1 MTWLSFKSRC
11 YLKTNDNTNPF
22 RKQILGELNVDL
34 TNMGIAA
41 KDAAFHL
48 ATASTAQKNK
58 ALAIIADEL
67 EANSE
72 VILAANAKD
81 IELGR
86 EAGLTDALL
95 DRLLLNEERLTGI
108 ANDVRNVISLND
120 PVGSEIDSKV
130 LENGMALSR
139 RRVPLGVVGVIYE
152 ARPNVTIDIAA
163 LCLKTGNASILRGGK
178 ETFFS
183 NMELVK
189 VIQSALEKAELPA
202 ASVQYIEKPDREL
215 VAQLLKLDEYVDMI
229 IPRGGAGLHKMCQ
242 ENSTIPVI
250 IGGFGISHIFIDESA
265 DLERSLNVV
274 ENSKVQ
280 RPSACNALDT
290 LLVHKA
296 VAEEFLPKLVERLNG
311 KVALVSDASAKPL
324 VANAADV
331 RDAQEGDFD
340 TEWLSYTLGVKVVAD
355 VKEAID
361 HMRVH
366 NASHSDAIM
375 TNSLQNSELFI
386 NSVGSAAVYVNAST
400 RFTDGAQFGL
410 GAEVAVSTQKL
421 HARGPM
427 GLEELTSYKWVG
439 KADYLIRS

>member
-1 MTWLSFKSRC
+1 MDMIKLGQNAKQASF
-11 YLKTNDNTNPF
+11 
-22 RKQILGELNVDL
+22 
-34 TNMGIAA
+34 A
-41 KDAAFHL
+41 L
-48 ATASTAQKNK
+48 ATASTAQKNR
-58 ALAIIADEL
+58 ALQIIADEL
-67 EANSE
+67 EANAD

-81 IELGR
+81 IDLGR
-86 EAGLTDALL
+86 EAGLTEALL
-95 DRLLLNEERLTGI
+95 DRLLLNKQRLKGI
-108 ANDVRNVISLND
+108 ADDVRNVITLSD

-130 LENGMALSR
+130 LENGMSLSR

-189 VIQSALEKAELPA
+189 VIQSALDKAGLPA

-215 VAQLLKLDEYVDMI
+215 VSKLLKLDDYVDMI
-229 IPRGGAGLHKMCQ
+229 IPRGGAGLHKMCK
-242 ENSTIPVI
+242 ENSNIPVI
-250 IGGFGISHIFIDESA
+250 IGGFGISHIFVDDSA
-265 DLERSLNVV
+265 DLARSLDVV

-280 RPSACNALDT
+280 RPSACNSLDT
-290 LLVHKA
+290 LLVHEK
-296 VAEEFLPKLVERLNG
+296 VAAEFLPMIAERLKG
-311 KVALVSDASAKPL
+311 KVSL
-324 VANAADV
+324 VAEPKAKAMLAGFDDL
-331 RDAQEGDFD
+331 RDAGEGDFD
-340 TEWLSYTLGVKVVAD
+340 TEWLSFTLGVKVVAD
-355 VKEAID
+355 VEEAID

-375 TNSLQNSELFI
+375 TNSLINSEKFI

-439 KADYLIRS
+439 KADYLPRP

>member
-1 MTWLSFKSRC
+1 
-11 YLKTNDNTNPF
+11 
-22 RKQILGELNVDL
+22 
-34 TNMGIAA
+34 MGIAA

-67 EANSE
+67 EANAAA
-72 VILAANAKD
+72 ILEANAKD

-130 LENGMALSR
+130 LENGMSLSR

-215 VAQLLKLDEYVDMI
+215 VSQLLKLDDYVDMI
-229 IPRGGAGLHKMCQ
+229 IPRGGAGLHKMCK

-250 IGGFGISHIFIDESA
+250 IGGFGISHIFVDESA
-265 DLERSLNVV
+265 DLEKSVDVV

-280 RPSACNALDT
+280 RPSACNSLDT
-290 LLVHKA
+290 LLVHEA
-296 VAEEFLPKLVERLNG
+296 VAEEFLSKLKTRLAD
-311 KVALVSDASAKPL
+311 KVTLVADSSAKAL
-324 VANAADV
+324 LAGFTDV
-331 RDAQEGDFD
+331 RDAGEDDFD
-340 TEWLSYTLGVKVVAD
+340 TEWLSYTLGVKVVVD
-355 VKEAID
+355 VVEAID
-361 HMRVH
+361 HMHVH

-375 TNSLQNSELFI
+375 TNSLESSERFI

-439 KADYLIRS
+439 KANYLVRG

>member
-1 MTWLSFKSRC
+1 M
-11 YLKTNDNTNPF
+11 
-22 RKQILGELNVDL
+22 EL
-34 TNMGIAA
+34 TNLGKAA
-41 KDAAFHL
+41 KEAAFQL
-48 ATASTAQKNK
+48 ATASTAQKNR
-58 ALAIIADEL
+58 ALALIADEL
-67 EANSE
+67 EANAAD
-72 VILAANAKD
+72 ILAANAKD

-86 EAGLTDALL
+86 QAGLSDAML
-95 DRLLLNEERLTGI
+95 DRLLLNEQRLHGI
-108 ANDVRNVISLND
+108 ANDVRNVISLAD

-130 LENGMALSR
+130 LENGMQLSR

-183 NMELVK
+183 NMELVN
-189 VIQSALEKAELPA
+189 VIQSALAKAKLPA

-215 VAQLLKLDEYVDMI
+215 VNQLLKMDEYVDMI
-229 IPRGGAGLHKMCQ
+229 IPRGGAGLHKMCK

-250 IGGFGISHIFIDESA
+250 IGGFGISHIFVDESA
-265 DLERSLNVV
+265 NLEKSLDVV
-274 ENSKVQ
+274 ENAKVQ
-280 RPSACNALDT
+280 RPSACNSLDT
-290 LLVHKA
+290 LLVHLQ
-296 VAEEFLPKLVERLNG
+296 VAAEFLPMLVARLND
-311 KVALVSDASAKPL
+311 KVTFVAEPQAKALMGSADHL
-324 VANAADV
+324 

-355 VKEAID
+355 VAQAIE
-361 HMRVH
+361 HMREH

-375 TNSLQNSELFI
+375 TNSLENAERFI
-386 NSVGSAAVYVNAST
+386 NSVDSAAVYVNAST

-439 KADYLIRS
+439 KANYLPRS

>member
-1 MTWLSFKSRC
+1 
-11 YLKTNDNTNPF
+11 
-22 RKQILGELNVDL
+22 
-34 TNMGIAA
+34 MGKAA
-41 KDAAFHL
+41 KDAAFEL
-48 ATASTAQKNK
+48 ATASTAQKNQ
-58 ALAIIADEL
+58 ALASIADEL
-67 EANSE
+67 EANSAA
-72 VILAANAKD
+72 ILAANAKD

-130 LENGMALSR
+130 LENGMSLSR

-189 VIQSALEKAELPA
+189 VIQSALAKANLPA

-215 VAQLLKLDEYVDMI
+215 VSQLLKLDDYVDMI
-229 IPRGGAGLHKMCQ
+229 IPRGGAGLHKMCK

-250 IGGFGISHIFIDESA
+250 IGGFGISHIFVDESA
-265 DLERSLNVV
+265 DLEKSLNVV

-280 RPSACNALDT
+280 RPSACNSLDT
-290 LLVHKA
+290 LLVHEKVA
-296 VAEEFLPKLVERLNG
+296 AKFLPMIVERMSDKVTFVAEPKA
-311 KVALVSDASAKPL
+311 KALMTQATQI
-324 VANAADV
+324 
-331 RDAQEGDFD
+331 RDAAEGDFD

-355 VKEAID
+355 VKDAID

-375 TNSLQNSELFI
+375 TNSLINSELFI
-386 NSVGSAAVYVNAST
+386 NSVGSAAVYVNAAT

-439 KADYLIRS
+439 KANYLARS

>member
-1 MTWLSFKSRC
+1 M
-11 YLKTNDNTNPF
+11 
-22 RKQILGELNVDL
+22 DL

-67 EANSE
+67 EANAAT
-72 VILAANAKD
+72 ILEANAKD

-86 EAGLTDALL
+86 EAGLTEALL

-130 LENGMALSR
+130 LENGMSLSR

-215 VAQLLKLDEYVDMI
+215 VSQLLKLDDYVDMI
-229 IPRGGAGLHKMCQ
+229 IPRGGAGLHKMCK

-250 IGGFGISHIFIDESA
+250 IGGFGISHIFVDESA
-265 DLERSLNVV
+265 DLEKSVDVV

-280 RPSACNALDT
+280 RPSACNSLDT
-290 LLVHKA
+290 LLVHEA
-296 VAEEFLPKLVERLNG
+296 VAEAFLAQLTQRLAG
-311 KVALVSDASAKPL
+311 KVTLVADTSAKSL
-324 VANAADV
+324 LAGFEDQ
-331 RDAQEGDFD
+331 RDAVDGDFD
-340 TEWLSYTLGVKVVAD
+340 TEWLSYTLGVKVVAS
-355 VKEAID
+355 VAEAID
-361 HMRVH
+361 HMRIH

-375 TNSLQNSELFI
+375 TNSLESSERFI

-439 KADYLIRS
+439 KANYLVRG

>member
-1 MTWLSFKSRC
+1 
-11 YLKTNDNTNPF
+11 
-22 RKQILGELNVDL
+22 
-34 TNMGIAA
+34 MGKAA
-41 KDAAFHL
+41 KDAAFEL
-48 ATASTAQKNK
+48 ATASTSQKNQ

-67 EANSE
+67 EANSAA
-72 VILAANAKD
+72 ILAANAKD

-130 LENGMALSR
+130 LENGMSLAR

-189 VIQSALEKAELPA
+189 VIQSALAKANLPA

-215 VAQLLKLDEYVDMI
+215 VSQLLKLDDYVDMI
-229 IPRGGAGLHKMCQ
+229 IPRGGAGLHKMCK

-250 IGGFGISHIFIDESA
+250 IGGFGISHIFVDESA
-265 DLERSLNVV
+265 DLEKSLNVV

-280 RPSACNALDT
+280 RPSACNSLDT
-290 LLVHKA
+290 LLVHKN
-296 VAEEFLPKLVERLNG
+296 VAAEFLALLVERMNE
-311 KVALVSDASAKPL
+311 KVTFVAEPKAKALM
-324 VANAADV
+324 ANAQQI
-331 RDAQEGDFD
+331 RDAGEGDFD
-340 TEWLSYTLGVKVVAD
+340 TEWLSYTLGVKVVDD
-355 VKEAID
+355 VKDAID

-375 TNSLQNSELFI
+375 TNSLENAELFI
-386 NSVGSAAVYVNAST
+386 NSVGSAAVYVNAAT

-439 KADYLIRS
+439 KANYLVRS

>member
-1 MTWLSFKSRC
+1 M
-11 YLKTNDNTNPF
+11 
-22 RKQILGELNVDL
+22 DL
-34 TNMGIAA
+34 TNMGKAA
-41 KDAAFHL
+41 KDAAFEL
-48 ATASTAQKNK
+48 ATASTAQKNQ

-67 EANSE
+67 EANSAA
-72 VILAANAKD
+72 ILAANAKD

-130 LENGMALSR
+130 LENGMSLSR

-152 ARPNVTIDIAA
+152 ARPNVTIDIAT

-189 VIQSALEKAELPA
+189 VIQSALAKANLPA

-215 VAQLLKLDEYVDMI
+215 VSQLLKLDDYVDMI
-229 IPRGGAGLHKMCQ
+229 IPRGGAGLHKMCK

-250 IGGFGISHIFIDESA
+250 IGGFGISHIFVDESA
-265 DLERSLNVV
+265 DLEKSLNVV

-280 RPSACNALDT
+280 RPSACNSLDT
-290 LLVHKA
+290 LLVHEKVA
-296 VAEEFLPKLVERLNG
+296 AKFLPMIVERMNDKVTFVAEPKA
-311 KVALVSDASAKPL
+311 KALMTQATQI
-324 VANAADV
+324 
-331 RDAQEGDFD
+331 RDAVEGDFD

-375 TNSLQNSELFI
+375 TNSLINSELFI
-386 NSVGSAAVYVNAST
+386 NSVGSAAVYVNAAT

-439 KADYLIRS
+439 KANYLARS

>member
-1 MTWLSFKSRC
+1 M
-11 YLKTNDNTNPF
+11 
-22 RKQILGELNVDL
+22 DL
-34 TNMGIAA
+34 TLMGKAA
-41 KDAAFHL
+41 KDAAFQL
-48 ATASTAQKNK
+48 ATASTAQKNQ

-67 EANSE
+67 EANAAQ
-72 VILAANAKD
+72 ILAANVKD
-81 IELGR
+81 IQLGR

-95 DRLLLNEERLTGI
+95 DRLLLNESRLNAI

-130 LENGMALSR
+130 LENGMSLSR

-189 VIQSALEKAELPA
+189 VIQSALEKAQLPA

-215 VAQLLKLDEYVDMI
+215 VTQLLKLDDYVDMI
-229 IPRGGAGLHKMCQ
+229 IPRGGAGLHKMCK
-242 ENSTIPVI
+242 ENSSIPVI
-250 IGGFGISHIFIDESA
+250 IGGFGISHIFVDESA
-265 DLERSLNVV
+265 DLNKSVDV
-274 ENSKVQ
+274 IENAKVQ

-290 LLVHKA
+290 LLVHEA
-296 VAEEFLPKLVERLNG
+296 IAQPLLEKLVAKLNG
-311 KVALVSDASAKPL
+311 KVTFVAEPKAKALMSAATEL
-324 VANAADV
+324 
-331 RDAQEGDFD
+331 RDAQAGDFD
-340 TEWLSYTLGVKVVAD
+340 TEWLSYTLGVKVVRD
-355 VKEAID
+355 VNEAID
-361 HMRVH
+361 HMREH

-375 TNSLQNSELFI
+375 TNSLVNAERFI
-386 NSVGSAAVYVNAST
+386 NSAGSAAVYVNAST

-439 KADYLIRS
+439 KANYLSRS

>member
-1 MTWLSFKSRC
+1 M
-11 YLKTNDNTNPF
+11 
-22 RKQILGELNVDL
+22 DL
-34 TNMGIAA
+34 TNMGKAA
-41 KDAAFHL
+41 KDAAFEL
-48 ATASTAQKNK
+48 ATASTAQKNQ

-67 EANSE
+67 EANSAA
-72 VILAANAKD
+72 ILVANAKD

-130 LENGMALSR
+130 LENGMSLSR

-189 VIQSALEKAELPA
+189 VIQSALAKANLPA

-215 VAQLLKLDEYVDMI
+215 VSQLLKLDDYVDMI
-229 IPRGGAGLHKMCQ
+229 IPRGGAGLHKMCK

-250 IGGFGISHIFIDESA
+250 IGGFGISHIFVDESA
-265 DLERSLNVV
+265 DLEKSLNVV
-274 ENSKVQ
+274 ENSKAQ
-280 RPSACNALDT
+280 RPSACNSLDT
-290 LLVHKA
+290 LLVHEKVA
-296 VAEEFLPKLVERLNG
+296 AKFLPMIVERMSDKVTFVAEPKA
-311 KVALVSDASAKPL
+311 KALMAQATQI
-324 VANAADV
+324 
-331 RDAQEGDFD
+331 RDAVEGDFD

-355 VKEAID
+355 VKDAIE

-375 TNSLQNSELFI
+375 TNSLINSELFI
-386 NSVGSAAVYVNAST
+386 NSVGSAAVYVNAAT

-439 KADYLIRS
+439 KANYLARS

>member
-1 MTWLSFKSRC
+1 
-11 YLKTNDNTNPF
+11 
-22 RKQILGELNVDL
+22 
-34 TNMGIAA
+34 MGIAA
-41 KDAAFHL
+41 KDAAFQL

-67 EANSE
+67 EANADT
-72 VILAANAKD
+72 ILAANAKD
-81 IELGR
+81 IAKGR
-86 EAGLTDALL
+86 DAGLSDALL
-95 DRLLLNEERLTGI
+95 DRLLLNQERLSGI

-120 PVGSEIDSKV
+120 PVGSELDSKV
-130 LENGMALSR
+130 LENGMTLSR

-189 VIQSALEKAELPA
+189 VIQSALAKAELPA

-215 VAQLLKLDEYVDMI
+215 VSQLLKLDDYVDMI
-229 IPRGGAGLHKMCQ
+229 IPRGGAGLHKMCK

-250 IGGFGISHIFIDESA
+250 IGGFGISHIFVDESA
-265 DLERSLNVV
+265 DLVKSLDVV
-274 ENSKVQ
+274 ENAKVQ

-290 LLVHKA
+290 LLVHEK
-296 VAEEFLPKLVERLNG
+296 VAAEFLPMLIERINDQVTFVVE
-311 KVALVSDASAKPL
+311 ASAKPFMS
-324 VANAADV
+324 AAKQQ
-331 RDAQEGDFD
+331 RDAVEGDFD

-355 VKEAID
+355 VKEAIN

-375 TNSLQNSELFI
+375 TNSLVNSELFI
-386 NSVGSAAVYVNAST
+386 NSAGSAAVYVNAST

-439 KADYLIRS
+439 KANYLPRSLQISVNIG

>member
-1 MTWLSFKSRC
+1 M
-11 YLKTNDNTNPF
+11 
-22 RKQILGELNVDL
+22 DL
-34 TNMGIAA
+34 TNMGKAA
-41 KDAAFHL
+41 KDAAFEL
-48 ATASTAQKNK
+48 ATASTAQKNQ

-67 EANSE
+67 EANAAT
-72 VILAANAKD
+72 ILAANAKD

-130 LENGMALSR
+130 LENGMSLSR

-152 ARPNVTIDIAA
+152 ARPNVTIDIAV

-189 VIQSALEKAELPA
+189 VIQSALAKANLPA

-215 VAQLLKLDEYVDMI
+215 VSQLLKLDDYVDMI
-229 IPRGGAGLHKMCQ
+229 IPRGGAGLHKMCK

-250 IGGFGISHIFIDESA
+250 IGGFGISHIFVDETA
-265 DLERSLNVV
+265 DLEKSLNVV

-280 RPSACNALDT
+280 RPSACNSLDT
-290 LLVHKA
+290 LLVHEDVAAQFLPMIVERMNDKVTF
-296 VAEEFLPKLVERLNG
+296 VAEPKA
-311 KVALVSDASAKPL
+311 KALMAQATQI
-324 VANAADV
+324 
-331 RDAQEGDFD
+331 RDAAEGDFD

-375 TNSLQNSELFI
+375 TNSLVNSELFI
-386 NSVGSAAVYVNAST
+386 NSVGSAAVYVNAAT

-439 KADYLIRS
+439 KANYLARS

>member
-1 MTWLSFKSRC
+1 M
-11 YLKTNDNTNPF
+11 
-22 RKQILGELNVDL
+22 DL
-34 TNMGIAA
+34 TNMGKAA
-41 KDAAFHL
+41 KDAAFEL
-48 ATASTAQKNK
+48 ATASTAQKNQ

-67 EANSE
+67 EANAAT
-72 VILAANAKD
+72 ILAANAKD

-130 LENGMALSR
+130 LENGMSLSR

-189 VIQSALEKAELPA
+189 VIQSALAKANLPA

-215 VAQLLKLDEYVDMI
+215 VSQLLKLDDYVDMI
-229 IPRGGAGLHKMCQ
+229 IPRGGAGLHKMCK

-250 IGGFGISHIFIDESA
+250 IGGFGISHIFVDESA
-265 DLERSLNVV
+265 DLEKSLNVV

-280 RPSACNALDT
+280 RPSACNSLDT
-290 LLVHKA
+290 LLVHEKVA
-296 VAEEFLPKLVERLNG
+296 AQFLAMIVDRMNDKVTFVAEPKA
-311 KVALVSDASAKPL
+311 KALMAQAKQI
-324 VANAADV
+324 
-331 RDAQEGDFD
+331 RDAGEGDFD

-355 VKEAID
+355 VKEAIN

-375 TNSLQNSELFI
+375 TNSLENSELFI
-386 NSVGSAAVYVNAST
+386 NSVGSAAVYVNAAT

-439 KADYLIRS
+439 KANYLARS

>member
-1 MTWLSFKSRC
+1 M
-11 YLKTNDNTNPF
+11 
-22 RKQILGELNVDL
+22 DL
-34 TNMGIAA
+34 TLMGKAA
-41 KDAAFHL
+41 KDAAFQL
-48 ATASTAQKNK
+48 ATASTAQKNQ

-67 EANSE
+67 EANA
-72 VILAANAKD
+72 VQILAANAKD
-81 IELGR
+81 IQLGR

-95 DRLLLNEERLTGI
+95 DRLLLNESRLNAI

-130 LENGMALSR
+130 LENGMSLSR

-189 VIQSALEKAELPA
+189 VIQSALEKAQLPA

-215 VAQLLKLDEYVDMI
+215 VTQLLKLDDYVDMI
-229 IPRGGAGLHKMCQ
+229 IPRGGAGLHKMCK

-250 IGGFGISHIFIDESA
+250 IGGFGISHIFVDESA
-265 DLERSLNVV
+265 DLDKSVDV
-274 ENSKVQ
+274 IENAKVQ

-296 VAEEFLPKLVERLNG
+296 IAQPLLEKLVAKLNG
-311 KVALVSDASAKPL
+311 KVTFVAEPKAKALMSA
-324 VANAADV
+324 AAEL
-331 RDAQEGDFD
+331 RDAQAGDFD
-340 TEWLSYTLGVKVVAD
+340 TEWLSYTLGVKVVRD
-355 VKEAID
+355 VNEAIE
-361 HMRVH
+361 HMREH

-375 TNSLQNSELFI
+375 TNSLVNAERFI
-386 NSVGSAAVYVNAST
+386 NSAGSAAVYVNAST

-439 KADYLIRS
+439 KANYLSRS

>member
-1 MTWLSFKSRC
+1 M
-11 YLKTNDNTNPF
+11 
-22 RKQILGELNVDL
+22 DL
-34 TNMGIAA
+34 TNMGKAA
-41 KDAAFHL
+41 KDAAFEL
-48 ATASTAQKNK
+48 ATASTAQKNQ

-67 EANSE
+67 EANSAA
-72 VILAANAKD
+72 ILAANAKD

-130 LENGMALSR
+130 LENGMSLSR

-189 VIQSALEKAELPA
+189 VIQSALAKANLPA

-215 VAQLLKLDEYVDMI
+215 VSQLLKLDGYVDMI
-229 IPRGGAGLHKMCQ
+229 IPRGGAGLHKMCK

-250 IGGFGISHIFIDESA
+250 IGGFGISHIFVDESA
-265 DLERSLNVV
+265 DLEKSLNVV

-280 RPSACNALDT
+280 RPSACNSLDT
-290 LLVHKA
+290 LLVHEKVA
-296 VAEEFLPKLVERLNG
+296 AKFLPMIVERMSDKVTFVAEPKA
-311 KVALVSDASAKPL
+311 KALMAQATQI
-324 VANAADV
+324 
-331 RDAQEGDFD
+331 RDAVEGDFD

-355 VKEAID
+355 VKDAIE

-375 TNSLQNSELFI
+375 TNSLINSELFI
-386 NSVGSAAVYVNAST
+386 NSVGSAAVYVNAAT

-439 KADYLIRS
+439 KANYLARS

>member
-1 MTWLSFKSRC
+1 M
-11 YLKTNDNTNPF
+11 
-22 RKQILGELNVDL
+22 DL
-34 TNMGIAA
+34 TNMGMAA

-48 ATASTAQKNK
+48 ATASTAQKNQ
-58 ALAIIADEL
+58 ALATIADEL
-67 EANSE
+67 EANSAA
-72 VILAANAKD
+72 ILTANEKD
-81 IELGR
+81 IQLGR

-95 DRLLLNEERLTGI
+95 DRLLLNEERLAGI
-108 ANDVRNVISLND
+108 AGDVRNVINLND

-130 LENGMALSR
+130 LENGMSLAR

-178 ETFFS
+178 ETFHS

-189 VIQSALEKAELPA
+189 VIQSALEKAQLPA

-215 VAQLLKLDEYVDMI
+215 VSKLLKLDQYVDMI
-229 IPRGGAGLHKMCQ
+229 IPRGGAGLHRMCK

-250 IGGFGISHIFIDESA
+250 IGGFGISHVFIDDSA
-265 DLERSLNVV
+265 DLEKSLDVV
-274 ENSKVQ
+274 INAKAQ

-290 LLVHKA
+290 LLVHHAVADKFLPMLAEKLKGKVELVAESKAKA
-296 VAEEFLPKLVERLNG
+296 VLANV
-311 KVALVSDASAKPL
+311 DA
-324 VANAADV
+324 V
-331 RDAQEGDFD
+331 RDAAEGDFD
-340 TEWLSYTLGVKVVAD
+340 TEWLSYTLGVKVVTDLA
-355 VKEAID
+355 EAID

-375 TNSLQNSELFI
+375 TNSLESAERFI
-386 NSVGSAAVYVNAST
+386 NSVDSAAVYVNAST

-439 KADYLIRS
+439 KANYLVRS

>member
-1 MTWLSFKSRC
+1 M
-11 YLKTNDNTNPF
+11 
-22 RKQILGELNVDL
+22 DL
-34 TNMGIAA
+34 TNMGKAA
-41 KDAAFHL
+41 KDAAFEL
-48 ATASTAQKNK
+48 ATASTAQKNQ

-67 EANSE
+67 EANS
-72 VILAANAKD
+72 VAILAANAKD

-95 DRLLLNEERLTGI
+95 DRLLLNEERLTAI

-130 LENGMALSR
+130 LENGMSLSR

-189 VIQSALEKAELPA
+189 VIQSALAKANLPA

-215 VAQLLKLDEYVDMI
+215 VSQLLKLDDYVDMI
-229 IPRGGAGLHKMCQ
+229 IPRGGAGLHKMCK

-250 IGGFGISHIFIDESA
+250 IGGFGISHIFVDESA
-265 DLERSLNVV
+265 DLEKSLNVV

-280 RPSACNALDT
+280 RPSACNSLDT
-290 LLVHKA
+290 LLVHEKIA
-296 VAEEFLPKLVERLNG
+296 AQFLPMIVERMDEKVTFVAEPK
-311 KVALVSDASAKPL
+311 AKEL
-324 VANAADV
+324 MEQAKQV
-331 RDAQEGDFD
+331 RDAVEGDFD
-340 TEWLSYTLGVKVVAD
+340 TEWLSYTLGVKVVSD
-355 VKEAID
+355 VKDAID

-375 TNSLQNSELFI
+375 TNSLENSELFI

-439 KADYLIRS
+439 KANYLARS

>member
-1 MTWLSFKSRC
+1 
-11 YLKTNDNTNPF
+11 
-22 RKQILGELNVDL
+22 
-34 TNMGIAA
+34 MGKAA
-41 KDAAFHL
+41 KDAAFEL
-48 ATASTAQKNK
+48 ATASTAQKNQ

-67 EANSE
+67 EANSAA
-72 VILAANAKD
+72 ILAANAKD

-86 EAGLTDALL
+86 EMGLTDALL
-95 DRLLLNEERLTGI
+95 DRLLLNEERLTAI

-130 LENGMALSR
+130 LENGMSLSR

-189 VIQSALEKAELPA
+189 VIQSALAKANLPA

-215 VAQLLKLDEYVDMI
+215 VSQLLKLDDYVDMI
-229 IPRGGAGLHKMCQ
+229 IPRGGAGLHKMCK

-250 IGGFGISHIFIDESA
+250 IGGFGISHIFVDESA
-265 DLERSLNVV
+265 DLEKSLNVV

-280 RPSACNALDT
+280 RPSACNSLDT
-290 LLVHKA
+290 LLVHEKIA
-296 VAEEFLPKLVERLNG
+296 AQFLPMIVERMND
-311 KVALVSDASAKPL
+311 KVTFVTEPKAKALMAQATQI
-324 VANAADV
+324 
-331 RDAQEGDFD
+331 RDAVEGDFD
-340 TEWLSYTLGVKVVAD
+340 TEWLSYTLGVKVVSD
-355 VKEAID
+355 VKDAID

-375 TNSLQNSELFI
+375 TNSLENSELFI

-439 KADYLIRS
+439 KANYLARS

>member
-1 MTWLSFKSRC
+1 
-11 YLKTNDNTNPF
+11 
-22 RKQILGELNVDL
+22 
-34 TNMGIAA
+34 MGKAA
-41 KDAAFHL
+41 KDAAFEL
-48 ATASTAQKNK
+48 ATASTAQKNQ

-67 EANSE
+67 EANSAA
-72 VILAANAKD
+72 ILAANAKD

-95 DRLLLNEERLTGI
+95 DRLLLNEERLTAI

-130 LENGMALSR
+130 LENGMSLSR

-189 VIQSALEKAELPA
+189 VIQSALAKANLPA

-215 VAQLLKLDEYVDMI
+215 VSQLLKLDDYVDMI
-229 IPRGGAGLHKMCQ
+229 IPRGGAGLHKMCK

-250 IGGFGISHIFIDESA
+250 IGGFGISHIFVDESA
-265 DLERSLNVV
+265 DLEKSLNVV

-280 RPSACNALDT
+280 RPSACNSLDT
-290 LLVHKA
+290 LLVHEKIA
-296 VAEEFLPKLVERLNG
+296 AQFLPMIVERMNDKVTFVAEPK
-311 KVALVSDASAKPL
+311 AKEL
-324 VANAADV
+324 MEQAKQV
-331 RDAQEGDFD
+331 RDAVDGDFD
-340 TEWLSYTLGVKVVAD
+340 TEWLSYTLGVKVVSD
-355 VKEAID
+355 VKDAID

-375 TNSLQNSELFI
+375 TNSLENSELFI

-439 KADYLIRS
+439 KANYLARS

>member
-1 MTWLSFKSRC
+1 M
-11 YLKTNDNTNPF
+11 
-22 RKQILGELNVDL
+22 DL
-34 TNMGIAA
+34 TNMGKAA
-41 KDAAFHL
+41 KDAAFEL
-48 ATASTAQKNK
+48 ATASTAQKNQ

-67 EANSE
+67 EANSAA
-72 VILAANAKD
+72 ILAANAKD

-130 LENGMALSR
+130 LENGMSLSR

-189 VIQSALEKAELPA
+189 VIQSALAKANLPA

-215 VAQLLKLDEYVDMI
+215 VSQLLKLEDYVDMI
-229 IPRGGAGLHKMCQ
+229 IPRGGAGLHKMCK

-250 IGGFGISHIFIDESA
+250 IGGFGISHIFVDESA
-265 DLERSLNVV
+265 DLEKSLNVV

-280 RPSACNALDT
+280 RPSACNSLDT
-290 LLVHKA
+290 LLVHEKVA
-296 VAEEFLPKLVERLNG
+296 AKFLPMIVERMSDKVTFVAEPKA
-311 KVALVSDASAKPL
+311 KALMAQATQI
-324 VANAADV
+324 
-331 RDAQEGDFD
+331 RDAVEGDFD

-375 TNSLQNSELFI
+375 TNSLINSELFI
-386 NSVGSAAVYVNAST
+386 NSVGSAAVYVNAAT

-439 KADYLIRS
+439 KANYLARS

>member
-1 MTWLSFKSRC
+1 
-11 YLKTNDNTNPF
+11 
-22 RKQILGELNVDL
+22 
-34 TNMGIAA
+34 MGIAA
-41 KDAAFHL
+41 KEAAFHL

-67 EANSE
+67 EANAAT
-72 VILAANAKD
+72 ILEANAKD

-130 LENGMALSR
+130 LENGMSLSR

-163 LCLKTGNASILRGGK
+163 LCLKTGNASILRGGT

-215 VAQLLKLDEYVDMI
+215 VSQLLKLDDYVDMI
-229 IPRGGAGLHKMCQ
+229 IPRGGAGLHKMCK

-250 IGGFGISHIFIDESA
+250 IGGFGISHIFVDESS
-265 DLERSLNVV
+265 DLEKSVDVV

-280 RPSACNALDT
+280 RPSACNSLDT
-290 LLVHKA
+290 LLVHEA
-296 VAEEFLPKLVERLNG
+296 VAEAFLAQLKQRLAG
-311 KVALVSDASAKPL
+311 KVTLVADASAKSL
-324 VANAADV
+324 LAGFEDQ
-331 RDAQEGDFD
+331 RDAVEGDFD
-340 TEWLSYTLGVKVVAD
+340 TEWLSYTLGVKIVAD
-355 VKEAID
+355 VAEAID

-375 TNSLQNSELFI
+375 TNSLESSERFI

-439 KADYLIRS
+439 KANYLVRG

>member
-1 MTWLSFKSRC
+1 
-11 YLKTNDNTNPF
+11 
-22 RKQILGELNVDL
+22 
-34 TNMGIAA
+34 MGKAA
-41 KDAAFHL
+41 KQAAFQL
-48 ATASTAQKNK
+48 ATASTAQKNQ

-67 EANSE
+67 EANADA
-72 VILAANAKD
+72 ILAANAKD

-86 EAGLTDALL
+86 AAGLTDALL
-95 DRLLLNEERLTGI
+95 DRLLLNEARLSAI
-108 ANDVRNVISLND
+108 AGDVRNVISLSD

-130 LENGMALSR
+130 LENGMSLSR

-189 VIQSALEKAELPA
+189 VIQSALQKAELPA

-215 VAQLLKLDEYVDMI
+215 VTQLLKLDDYIDMI
-229 IPRGGAGLHKMCQ
+229 IPRGGAGLHKMCK

-250 IGGFGISHIFIDESA
+250 IGGFGISHIFVDASA
-265 DLERSLNVV
+265 DLDKSVDV
-274 ENSKVQ
+274 IENAKVQ

-290 LLVHKA
+290 LLVHEAVAQPLLEKLIA
-296 VAEEFLPKLVERLNG
+296 KLGNKVSFVAEEKAQPLMT
-311 KVALVSDASAKPL
+311 SAAE
-324 VANAADV
+324 VRAAQ
-331 RDAQEGDFD
+331 AGDFD
-340 TEWLSYTLGVKVVAD
+340 MEWLSYTLGVKVVKD
-355 VKEAID
+355 VQEAIE
-361 HMRVH
+361 HMREH

-375 TNSLQNSELFI
+375 TNDLFNAELFI
-386 NSVGSAAVYVNAST
+386 NSAGSAAVYVNAST

-439 KADYLIRS
+439 KANYLSRS

>member
-1 MTWLSFKSRC
+1 
-11 YLKTNDNTNPF
+11 
-22 RKQILGELNVDL
+22 
-34 TNMGIAA
+34 A
-41 KDAAFHL
+41 KDAAFEL
-48 ATASTAQKNK
+48 ATASTAQKNQ

-67 EANSE
+67 EANSAA
-72 VILAANAKD
+72 ILAANAKD

-130 LENGMALSR
+130 LENGMSLSR

-189 VIQSALEKAELPA
+189 VIQSALAKANLPA

-215 VAQLLKLDEYVDMI
+215 VSQLLKLDDYVDMI
-229 IPRGGAGLHKMCQ
+229 IPRGGAGLHKMCK

-250 IGGFGISHIFIDESA
+250 IGGFGISHIFVDESA
-265 DLERSLNVV
+265 DLEKSLNVV

-280 RPSACNALDT
+280 RPSACNSLDT
-290 LLVHKA
+290 LLVHEKVA
-296 VAEEFLPKLVERLNG
+296 AKFLPMIVERMNDKVTFVAEPKA
-311 KVALVSDASAKPL
+311 KALMTQATQI
-324 VANAADV
+324 
-331 RDAQEGDFD
+331 RDAAEGDFD

-355 VKEAID
+355 VKDAID

-375 TNSLQNSELFI
+375 TNSLTNSELFI
-386 NSVGSAAVYVNAST
+386 NSVGSAAVYVNAAT

-439 KADYLIRS
+439 KANYLARS

>member
-1 MTWLSFKSRC
+1 M
-11 YLKTNDNTNPF
+11 
-22 RKQILGELNVDL
+22 DL
-34 TNMGIAA
+34 TNMGKAA
-41 KDAAFHL
+41 KDAAFEL
-48 ATASTAQKNK
+48 ATASTAQKNQ

-67 EANSE
+67 EANSAA
-72 VILAANAKD
+72 ILAANAKD

-130 LENGMALSR
+130 LENGMSLSR
-139 RRVPLGVVGVIYE
+139 RRVPLGVVGGIYE

-189 VIQSALEKAELPA
+189 VIQSALAKANLPA

-215 VAQLLKLDEYVDMI
+215 VSQLLKLDDYVDMI
-229 IPRGGAGLHKMCQ
+229 IPRGGAGLHKMCK

-250 IGGFGISHIFIDESA
+250 IGGFGISHIFVDESA
-265 DLERSLNVV
+265 DLEKSLNVV

-280 RPSACNALDT
+280 RPSACNSLDT
-290 LLVHKA
+290 LLVHEKVA
-296 VAEEFLPKLVERLNG
+296 AKFLPMIVERMNDKVTFVAEPKA
-311 KVALVSDASAKPL
+311 KALMAQATQI
-324 VANAADV
+324 
-331 RDAQEGDFD
+331 RDAAEGDFD

-355 VKEAID
+355 VKDAID

-375 TNSLQNSELFI
+375 TNSLINSELFI
-386 NSVGSAAVYVNAST
+386 NSVGSAAVYVNAAT

-439 KADYLIRS
+439 KANYLARS